1 METKLARLS
10 RYTTS
15 TSERPTSTS
24 HRVSMVR
31 PISRIAENEILSP
44 PDFGHTMSQFGI
56 PLQKE
61 LEASKVYRRTAARHS
76 ISSFLS
82 GLNSA
87 TGSALSGVSLAEISS
102 LSALS
107 LPISYDDLWNPRHYT
122 IARESHEPADFS
134 NANALHPLSTQGVWI
149 GATQECPSD
158 TWTVGVDPN
167 QMENPSLLDGKYI
180 TSEVD
185 T

>member
-10 RYTTS
+10 RHTTS

-24 HRVSMVR
+24 HRVSTVR

-44 PDFGHTMSQFGI
+44 PGFGHTMSQFGI
-56 PLQKE
+56 QIQKE
-61 LEASKVYRRTAARHS
+61 LEASRVYRRTAARHS

-102 LSALS
+102 LSVLS
-107 LPISYDDLWNPRHYT
+107 LPVSYDDLWNPQHYR
-122 IARESHEPADFS
+122 IARESHDPADSS
-134 NANALHPLSTQGVWI
+134 NTSALYPLNTQGV
-149 GATQECPSD
+149 GTETAQECPSD
-158 TWTVGVDPN
+158 TWTVGADHNRMGSP
-167 QMENPSLLDGKYI
+167 LLDGK
-180 TSEVD
+180 
-185 T
+185 